1 MLERNREV
9 LNMAT
14 ESFDMSLEIRT
25 EKGAENFMKAIEE
38 ADARGPFVPEDFSE
52 ELRLGEEFAKRG
64 LKG

>member
-1 MLERNREV
+1 
-9 LNMAT
+9 MAT